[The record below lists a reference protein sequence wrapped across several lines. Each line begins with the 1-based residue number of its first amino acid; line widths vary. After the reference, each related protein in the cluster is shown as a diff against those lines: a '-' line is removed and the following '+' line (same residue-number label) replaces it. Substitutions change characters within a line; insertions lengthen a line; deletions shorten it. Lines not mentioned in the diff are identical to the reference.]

1 MPKIVKRNRFAEVSE
16 EELDSYLARGWIPV
30 PEGGPGAAKPKKKK
44 ASKKKAE
51 K

>member
-1 MPKIVKRNRFAEVSE
+1 MAKIVKRNRFAEVSE
-16 EELDSYLARGWIPV
+16 DELDSYLERGWILV
-30 PEGGPGAAKPKKKK
+30 PEEGPGSAKPKKKK